1 MGFATKGR
9 GRATPI
15 PGHLE
20 VMGRRV
26 LVGKQARRQA
36 ARRQR
41 AERVSVGTVR
51 PEIPSQAGV
60 RSDES
65 CPRCGAAVLYAG
77 RGRRPIWC
85 SARCRTAASIE
96 RKGNRLAGVQ
106 PRVVEVVR
114 VREATSKPTAAPAR
128 RQVGEWAQVLVEL
141 RAALA
146 SGSLYDRELLKLVDP
161 LNGVLEAF
169 QRRSRRC

>member
-1 MGFATKGR
+1 M
-9 GRATPI
+9 
-15 PGHLE
+15 
-20 VMGRRV
+20 
-26 LVGKQARRQA
+26 GKQARRQA
-36 ARRQR
+36 ARKQR
-41 AERVSVGTVR
+41 VERVSIRTVR
-51 PEIPSQAGV
+51 PELPSQAAV
-60 RSDES
+60 RSDEA
-65 CPRCGAAVLYAG
+65 CPRCGSPVQYAG

-114 VREATSKPTAAPAR
+114 VREATSKTVAALAR
-128 RQVGEWAQVLVEL
+128 RHVGEWARVLVEL

-146 SGSLYDRELLKLVDP
+146 SGSLYDRELMELVDP

-169 QRRSRRC
+169 QRRSRRR

>member
-1 MGFATKGR
+1 M
-9 GRATPI
+9 
-15 PGHLE
+15 
-20 VMGRRV
+20 
-26 LVGKQARRQA
+26 GKQARRQA

-41 AERVSVGTVR
+41 VERVSVGVVA
-51 PEIPSQAGV
+51 PELPSQAAV
-60 RSDES
+60 HSDER
-65 CPRCGAAVLYAG
+65 CPRCGAPVLYAG

-114 VREATSKPTAAPAR
+114 VREATPKTVAAPAR
-128 RQVGEWAQVLVEL
+128 RQVGEWTRVFVEL
-141 RAALA
+141 RTALA
-146 SGSLYDRELLKLVDP
+146 SGSLYDRELLELVDP

-169 QRRSRRC
+169 QRRSLRR